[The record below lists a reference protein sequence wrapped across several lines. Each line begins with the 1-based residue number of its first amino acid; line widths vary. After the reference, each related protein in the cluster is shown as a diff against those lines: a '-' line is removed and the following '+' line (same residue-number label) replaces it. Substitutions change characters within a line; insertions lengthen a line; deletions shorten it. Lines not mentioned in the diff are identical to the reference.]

1 MSYALQRSR
10 RRPHSLHGLGC
21 GCAMPMAGL
30 GELVRPDQYIWTT
43 AENRAWLNTINAA
56 FVAMGRDIA
65 DHRARIVAAPNG
77 QRFIDDFVALK
88 DRWLA
93 YNRVANT
100 LGRIGSLG
108 ADQEYIDGYNAL
120 EIRYTAIAGAAPTI
134 SSVAPRG
141 EGVIAEANRNL
152 MIWSA
157 IGIAGAVGL
166 GYLLNNY
173 AKIKMMS
180 KLALNRRRPRRNRR
194 RR

>member
-43 AENRAWLNTINAA
+43 AENRSWLNTINSA
-56 FVAMGRDIA
+56 FVSMGRDIA
-65 DHRARIVAAPNG
+65 GHRAHIVAAPNG

-120 EIRYTAIAGAAPTI
+120 EIRYTAIVGAAPTI

-152 MIWSA
+152 MIWSV
-157 IGIAGAVGL
+157 IGIVGIVGA
-166 GYLLNNY
+166 GYLLSNY
-173 AKIKMMS
+173 AKIKTLS
-180 KLALNRRRPRRNRR
+180 KLTFNRRSWRGRR
-194 RR
+194 